1 MAAISLHLEPNSD
14 LNRQPGPCSLYC
26 TRAFRTGQHV
36 CRSRSSGAGCV
47 AFLESPFALR
57 NLHASHALRLHMCS
71 GTFAAR
77 WLQHG
82 FQLTSFL
89 LVPEYKLARV
99 GRRLGTALLS
109 SLSFCSFIFHSS
121 CQESIFFQKFLL
133 CSPCPPRL
141 SFSFFLFFSPLCNP
155 TVSFLEPLAVSYT
168 ADFFHLYTFISD
180 FKILGQQ

>member
-89 LVPEYKLARV
+89 LVPEVQISPCWQEVRDCSFKQSFILQFYFPFILPREYLFPEVSPLLSLPSSSFFFFFSFFFPPLQSNCIFPGASCCFLHCRF
-99 GRRLGTALLS
+99 LS
-109 SLSFCSFIFHSS
+109 SLHFYLWF
-121 CQESIFFQKFLL
+121 
-133 CSPCPPRL
+133 
-141 SFSFFLFFSPLCNP
+141 
-155 TVSFLEPLAVSYT
+155 
-168 ADFFHLYTFISD
+168 
-180 FKILGQQ
+180 